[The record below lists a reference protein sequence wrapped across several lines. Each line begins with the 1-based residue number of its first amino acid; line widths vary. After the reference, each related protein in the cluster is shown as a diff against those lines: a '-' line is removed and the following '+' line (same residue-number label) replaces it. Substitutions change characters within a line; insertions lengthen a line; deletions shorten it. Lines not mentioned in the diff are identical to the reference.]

1 MHLGSSLPTKI
12 TQLQRLLDAAVS
24 CIGEASNG
32 GDRSE
37 FPRKLERHPKP
48 PKNGSAK
55 NGCISNIGYLSNIA
69 ILHHDCGKK
78 NMFVY
83 FFVERNKGS
92 LKSMGCFLSESF

>member
-32 GDRSE
+32 EGQKRVPKEVRETPETSE
-37 FPRKLERHPKP
+37 
-48 PKNGSAK
+48 NGSVN

-69 ILHHDCGKK
+69 IFHHDCGKK
-78 NMFVY
+78 NIFVY
-83 FFVERNKGS
+83 FLVARK
-92 LKSMGCFLSESF
+92 